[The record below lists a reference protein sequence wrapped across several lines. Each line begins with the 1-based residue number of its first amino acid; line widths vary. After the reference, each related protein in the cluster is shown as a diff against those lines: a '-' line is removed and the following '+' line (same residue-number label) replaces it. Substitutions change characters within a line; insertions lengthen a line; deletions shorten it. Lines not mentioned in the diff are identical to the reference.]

1 MLKRGTWP
9 AWMASLAGA
18 MLMSVALIGPPG
30 ASAASAG
37 RPGAPA
43 GHVMVPVGPAPGIP
57 PGARIIGREAGS
69 ATLHITVALRSAD
82 PRGLRRVAT
91 RVSTP
96 GSAGFRHFFTPR
108 QVQARF
114 GPRRGAAAAVRA
126 WLNRHHLSTRPTLG
140 DGLLLPAA
148 GSVAGIEAA
157 FRTTIDRVRLPD
169 GRTALLNRRA
179 PRVPADL
186 RGQVSAVIGLSTVH
200 LPGSALASGPVP
212 GPRACRAARTTR
224 HVYTAAWLARA
235 YKFNPL
241 YRQHDFGQHVTV
253 ALFELADYANRDIRA
268 YTRCYRVRPSIHRVR
283 VDGGTTVA
291 ASGAGTLEV
300 TADIEVVAAMAP
312 RASVL
317 VYEAPLAGGDQ
328 SIVDTYGAIA
338 QQDRAQVVS
347 SSWGGCEPLAGAP
360 VVRIEAQLF
369 QEMALQGQSMMAAA
383 GDSGSEGCLPDVK
396 EIPAR
401 LAYSL
406 QVGNPASQPF
416 VTAVGGTS
424 ITGYGSPPEQ
434 SAWNQ
439 TPAGMGF
446 PAPFNGR
453 HGRPGKYPGNLVGS
467 GGISRMWWMPSW
479 QAAFVRGRHASGAR
493 CGAPRGTGCR
503 EVPDVSA
510 LAAIGTKG
518 TRGYVIYGTAG
529 AFKGQGWLTVGGTSL
544 ATPLWAAL
552 TALADQQAAGHR
564 LGLLSPSLY
573 RIARS
578 DPRALTDVAAG
589 NNDYLAARGR
599 HSHHTCRSGGRRGLP
614 CYPATRGYDMAT
626 GLGSPQA
633 GYLVTDLLRES
644 SRPAR
649 R

>member
-9 AWMASLAGA
+9 ACMASLAGA

-96 GSAGFRHFFTPR
+96 GSAGFRHFLTPR

-186 RGQVSAVIGLSTVH
+186 RGQVSAVVGLSTVH

-268 YTRCYRVRPSIHRVR
+268 YTRCYRVHPSIHRVR

-416 VTAVGGTS
+416 VTAVGGTT
-424 ITGYGSPPEQ
+424 ITRYRSPPVQ

-552 TALADQQAAGHR
+552 TALADRQAPGRR

-573 RIARS
+573 RAARS
-578 DPRALTDVAAG
+578 DPRAFTDVVAG
-589 NNDYLAARGR
+589 NNDYLAGPGR
-599 HSHHTCRSGGRRGLP
+599 RSHHTCRFREQRDQP
-614 CYPATRGYDMAT
+614 CYRAARGYDMAT
-626 GLGSPQA
+626 GLGTPQA
-633 GYLVTDLLRES
+633 GSLVTDLLRE
-644 SRPAR
+644 RPS
-649 R
+649 